1 MKNLK
6 ILVIL
11 LSTLVTANIT
21 NAADTS
27 RSKNMLTIEF
37 YKEYGRFPFG
47 TEIIPGLKEEL
58 MLELGLQKPENPI
71 AKDKPEEKRK
81 K

>member
-6 ILVIL
+6 LLVIL

-21 NAADTS
+21 KAAGTS

-47 TEIIPGLKEEL
+47 TELIPGLKKEL
-58 MLELGLQKPENPI
+58 MLELGLQKPKNETS
-71 AKDKPEEKRK
+71 KDKPEK
-81 K
+81 KSK